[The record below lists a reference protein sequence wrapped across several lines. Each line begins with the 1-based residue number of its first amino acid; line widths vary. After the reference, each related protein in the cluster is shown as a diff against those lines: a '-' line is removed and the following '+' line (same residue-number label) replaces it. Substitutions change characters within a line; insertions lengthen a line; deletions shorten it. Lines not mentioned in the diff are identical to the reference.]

1 MTPAQ
6 FLDLSSLTFSLGAS
20 LGHTRRERSQTTSQ
34 SKAPSLV
41 KADYLHCGEVRLLF
55 LEAPLL
61 WEPDPLG
68 RSSRWLHTIWAL
80 RAGGHP
86 VKGSNSMN
94 GAFRK
99 RSKLKLLEGVEK
111 GSRMFT

>member
-41 KADYLHCGEVRLLF
+41 KADYLHCGEVRLPF

-68 RSSRWLHTIWAL
+68 RSSRWLHTIWVL
-80 RAGGHP
+80 RAGVG
-86 VKGSNSMN
+86 GRLWD
-94 GAFRK
+94 GAA
-99 RSKLKLLEGVEK
+99 RSHQAPNFLPLGL
-111 GSRMFT
+111 